1 MVEDKGRDKL
11 DILMKRWQQETRD
24 EIKKNGEQEFDFL
37 NPSRDGGSPS
47 GLMDRV
53 KEQTRT
59 FVED

>member
-1 MVEDKGRDKL
+1 
-11 DILMKRWQQETRD
+11 MKRWQKETRD
-24 EIKKNGEQEFDFL
+24 EIKKNGEKEFDFL